1 MNSKS
6 RPLTLP
12 LSAAKGTN
20 TFGRDKLAIH
30 GDNPQMNYTASEGC
44 IIMPR
49 NIREQ
54 INKSEDKKLQVV
66 E

>member
-1 MNSKS
+1 
-6 RPLTLP
+6 LP

-20 TFGRDKLAIH
+20 TFGRQFFFIH
-30 GDNPQMNYTASEGC
+30 GDTSAMNYTASEGC